1 MPLPSLPALPLL
13 LLLAVHLVVSIVT
26 TTGFVPSP
34 SIITMPTP
42 STTSSSSTNN
52 NNNNVCTV
60 AAAGTTTAATD
71 NAAADTATLSSSTCP
86 PGVGLPISRIGYG
99 TYRIGHN
106 SEEQRESLRQALL
119 QGINL
124 IDTSANYG
132 NGEAEE
138 VIGEVLKGLMEEGA
152 IKREDVMLVSKA
164 GYIQGQNMERY
175 QDGSVKTPDT
185 VEVAPYLAHC
195 IHPAFLQD
203 QLDRSLARLDLP
215 SLDVFLLHNP
225 EYYITHNVP
234 NKREEISDAA
244 LEEYRTEMDRRLFEA
259 FKALESEIATGKG
272 RIMSYG
278 ISSNSFSLPPSHP
291 HFLKYDHLVDM
302 ARKAAKAVAVD
313 SEAGRER
320 GRGSVRKHHFST
332 IQLPGNLLEQEG
344 LDHAVEWAAKEGLTV
359 LINRPL
365 NAFDDRM
372 SLRLA
377 EYQDARFAYT
387 EVRDALL
394 RYLDAAADEKG
405 EENFRVVFRPE
416 IEEIDSYLHR
426 QADEGKSNVLG
437 WESVSSRV
445 LVPALRRGLQATADA
460 EGAFDSQA
468 MKLAQDYLVVC
479 EQFVSFYSG
488 VHAREVV
495 EEELGFGKVPEGKA
509 LQEFA
514 LEWLLG
520 REGVTCVLLGCRNTQ
535 YVRDALKVNVMFP
548 PVKSFVRV

>member
-1 MPLPSLPALPLL
+1 
-13 LLLAVHLVVSIVT
+13 
-26 TTGFVPSP
+26 
-34 SIITMPTP
+34 
-42 STTSSSSTNN
+42 
-52 NNNNVCTV
+52 
-60 AAAGTTTAATD
+60 
-71 NAAADTATLSSSTCP
+71 
-86 PGVGLPISRIGYG
+86 
-99 TYRIGHN
+99 
-106 SEEQRESLRQALL
+106 
-119 QGINL
+119 
-124 IDTSANYG
+124 
-132 NGEAEE
+132 
-138 VIGEVLKGLMEEGA
+138 
-152 IKREDVMLVSKA
+152 
-164 GYIQGQNMERY
+164 
-175 QDGSVKTPDT
+175 
-185 VEVAPYLAHC
+185 
-195 IHPAFLQD
+195 
-203 QLDRSLARLDLP
+203 
-215 SLDVFLLHNP
+215 
-225 EYYITHNVP
+225 
-234 NKREEISDAA
+234 
-244 LEEYRTEMDRRLFEA
+244 
-259 FKALESEIATGKG
+259 
-272 RIMSYG
+272 
-278 ISSNSFSLPPSHP
+278 LPPSHP
-291 HFLKYDHLVDM
+291 HFLKYEHLIDM

-313 SEAGRER
+313 SEAGEE
-320 GRGSVRKHHFST
+320 GVPKHHFST

-377 EYQDARFAYT
+377 EYQDARPAYT
-387 EVRDALL
+387 EVRDVLL

-405 EENFRVVFRPE
+405 EENFRVFRPE

-426 QADEGKSNVLG
+426 QAEEGKSNVLG

-495 EEELGFGKVPEGKA
+495 EEELGFGKVPEGKV

-535 YVRDALKVNVMFP
+535 YVRDALKINEMFP
-548 PVKSFVRV
+548 SVKSFVRE